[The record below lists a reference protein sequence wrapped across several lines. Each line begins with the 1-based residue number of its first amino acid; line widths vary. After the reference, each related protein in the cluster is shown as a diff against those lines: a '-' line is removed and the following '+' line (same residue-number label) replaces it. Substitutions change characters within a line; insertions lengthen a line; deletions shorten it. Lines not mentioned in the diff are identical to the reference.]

1 MTNRQ
6 HRHTPVKRAVE
17 SLGRGDWLALERLK
31 VEHADGLSHDW
42 ESVRRLR
49 AVGAVLMIARLRPSG
64 RYVLIRQYRPAYD
77 GIVLEFP
84 AGLIDE
90 GESAEETARRELIEE
105 TGYHGE
111 ILAMS
116 PMSLSSPGITA
127 EGVKICFMDIDEAD
141 ERNRNPVQDCEET
154 ERIEVVLVS
163 QQEIPEFLEEEVGSG
178 VALDSRLVG
187 FFLGIGAIPESWR
200 G

>member
-127 EGVKICFMDIDEAD
+127 EGVKICFMDIDEGD